1 MPFYIKKKEKIW
13 LLLPVKYHRDNQQEG
28 LKESYSS

>member
-1 MPFYIKKKEKIW
+1 MPFCIKKKEKVF
-13 LLLPVKYHRDNQQEG
+13 LLPANNADNQQEG